1 MAKKRWEGVLS
12 DLIAAYR
19 SGQYRYFYGAKDIVL
34 TNDTM
39 TYLFG
44 AEPGYFSRYSKA
56 EQEQIRKNCLNS
68 RGVDCSGLSGW
79 KGTGDKQWSTGQ
91 INNCSQHVAPSQA
104 LPGYILYTTWNGT
117 GRHVGVCLG
126 KCDGILY
133 AIQAGWE
140 PTDNNLK
147 LGRANIIVTRV
158 SDTAWEVAGA
168 SNAVDYT
175 GVGESYAP
183 AEKLIREI
191 FGGRPTKT
199 PAWVAEATTTVNVRT
214 SPEIL
219 NDRNGVARNPLK
231 EWPLLGPGNL
241 VDVCDDSYVAGWYYC
256 RIAGK
261 YYGWVKADFLKP
273 PAPKPLDVGDKVKFK
288 GTKIY
293 ASSYKN
299 GKGVAVP
306 AFDAKI
312 TRKDGVYHPFHIKAT
327 GTSGYEGWANEAD
340 LVRK

>member
-12 DLIAAYR
+12 DLINAYR
-19 SGQYRYFYGAKDIVL
+19 SGEYRYLYGAKDIVL
-34 TNDTM
+34 TNATI
-39 TYLFG
+39 TYLFA
-44 AEPGYFSRYSKA
+44 AEPTYFSRYTKT
-56 EQEQIRKNCLNS
+56 ELDQIRKACLNR
-68 RGVDCSGLSGW
+68 RGVDCSGTSGW
-79 KGTGDKQWSTGQ
+79 IGTGDKQWSTGQ
-91 INNCSQHVAPSQA
+91 IANCSQTCAPA
-104 LPGYILYTTWNGT
+104 AAKPGYIVYTTFGGT
-117 GRHVGVCLG
+117 GRHIGVVLS
-126 KCDGILY
+126 KVDGIQY
-133 AIQAGWE
+133 VIHAGWE
-140 PTDNNLK
+140 PTDVNVK
-147 LGRANIIVTRV
+147 AGRANIIVQPM
-158 SDTAWEVAGA
+158 SALAWEIAGA

-175 GVGESYAP
+175 GVTDTYAP

-191 FGGRPTKT
+191 FGTRPTKT

-214 SPEIL
+214 SPEII
-219 NDRNGVARNPLK
+219 NDRNGAARNPLK

-273 PAPKPLDVGDKVKFK
+273 PAPKPLDVGDKVRFK